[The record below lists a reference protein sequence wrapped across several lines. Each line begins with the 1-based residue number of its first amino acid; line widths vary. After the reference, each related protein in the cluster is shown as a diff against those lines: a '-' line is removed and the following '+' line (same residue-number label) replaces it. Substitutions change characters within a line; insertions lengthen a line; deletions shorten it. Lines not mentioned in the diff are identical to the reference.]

1 MNGLRPQTP
10 RLTPATGGVTE
21 HPGTAAS
28 PPVAQAGKPGLN
40 FMAVDS
46 IPSVT
51 AYPGQTASES
61 RIPVK
66 TLDQQDF
73 LKLLVAQM
81 TQQDPLNPK
90 SDLEM
95 IPQMVS
101 FTTLEQSKSMQTDIA
116 QLRAEQQML
125 QANSLLGRTVEIQDE
140 SKARFTGQVT
150 AVQMEEGT
158 PKLVVNGKRYDLY
171 QLVSIS
177 PTTLN

>member
-1 MNGLRPQTP
+1 MT
-10 RLTPATGGVTE
+10 
-21 HPGTAAS
+21 
-28 PPVAQAGKPGLN
+28 
-40 FMAVDS
+40 VDS
-46 IPSVT
+46 TTPVT

-140 SKARFTGQVT
+140 SKARITGQVT

-158 PKLVVNGKRYDLY
+158 PKLVVNGKQYDLS
-171 QLVSIS
+171 QLVSIT

>member
-1 MNGLRPQTP
+1 MT
-10 RLTPATGGVTE
+10 
-21 HPGTAAS
+21 
-28 PPVAQAGKPGLN
+28 
-40 FMAVDS
+40 VDS
-46 IPSVT
+46 TTPVT

-61 RIPVK
+61 RITVK

-140 SKARFTGQVT
+140 SKARITGQVT

-158 PKLVVNGKRYDLY
+158 PKLVVNGKQYDLS
-171 QLVSIS
+171 QLVSIT

>member
-1 MNGLRPQTP
+1 
-10 RLTPATGGVTE
+10 
-21 HPGTAAS
+21 
-28 PPVAQAGKPGLN
+28 
-40 FMAVDS
+40 MAVDA
-46 IPSVT
+46 ITPVK

-66 TLDQQDF
+66 TLDQSDF

-140 SKARFTGQVT
+140 SKARITGQVT

-158 PKLVVNGKRYDLY
+158 PKLVVNGKQYDLS
-171 QLVSIS
+171 QLVSIT

>member
-1 MNGLRPQTP
+1 MTVDS
-10 RLTPATGGVTE
+10 TT
-21 HPGTAAS
+21 
-28 PPVAQAGKPGLN
+28 PVA
-40 FMAVDS
+40 
-46 IPSVT
+46 
-51 AYPGQTASES
+51 AYPGHTASES
-61 RIPVK
+61 RIPTK

-158 PKLVVNGKRYDLY
+158 PKLVVNGKRYDLS
-171 QLVSIS
+171 QLVSIT
-177 PTTLN
+177 PTALN

>member
-1 MNGLRPQTP
+1 MT
-10 RLTPATGGVTE
+10 
-21 HPGTAAS
+21 
-28 PPVAQAGKPGLN
+28 
-40 FMAVDS
+40 VDS
-46 IPSVT
+46 TTPIA

-158 PKLVVNGKRYDLY
+158 PKLVVNGKQYDLS
-171 QLVSIS
+171 QLVSIT

>member
-1 MNGLRPQTP
+1 
-10 RLTPATGGVTE
+10 
-21 HPGTAAS
+21 
-28 PPVAQAGKPGLN
+28 
-40 FMAVDS
+40 MAVDS

-51 AYPGQTASES
+51 AYPGQTAPEG
-61 RIPVK
+61 RIPTK
-66 TLDQQDF
+66 TLNQQDF

-116 QLRAEQQML
+116 QLRAEQQLL

-140 SKARFTGQVT
+140 SKARFTGPVT
-150 AVQMEEGT
+150 AVQLEEGT
-158 PKLVVNGKRYDLY
+158 PKLVVNGKRYDLS
-171 QLVSIS
+171 QLVSIR
-177 PTTLN
+177 PTALN

>member
-1 MNGLRPQTP
+1 
-10 RLTPATGGVTE
+10 
-21 HPGTAAS
+21 
-28 PPVAQAGKPGLN
+28 
-40 FMAVDS
+40 MAVDS
-46 IPSVT
+46 IPPVT

-61 RIPVK
+61 RIPAK

-158 PKLVVNGKRYDLY
+158 PKLVVNGKQYDLS
-171 QLVSIS
+171 QLVSIT